1 MKLLRKANYSNILIY
16 LIMHSGMTMCFFVE
30 PDLGAVGVAL
40 ALYFIT
46 GGLGWSV
53 GIHRGLIHR
62 SFKTFRWVENC
73 LALLGAMSGLGGPVS
88 SSRIHFVR
96 DYCQSN
102 QGISNS
108 DLPRSFWQSY
118 FRSPFF
124 CDSWLEPEPQDSIT
138 ERLQQRTFFR
148 WLEHRWILIGSMATL
163 LYSIGGLTYVVWGLC
178 VRVAVSA
185 NVFAC
190 FDYFCH
196 SPKWGRQRFQLVG
209 AACDGRN
216 NWLIGLLTNGEGWHN
231 NHHAM
236 PRSPRMGIGRFEFD
250 LGYVMIRVMQ
260 RVGLVWELVDQ
271 DNSLKSS
278 AWATE
283 DS

>member
-73 LALLGAMSGLGGPVS
+73 LALLDAMSGLGGPVS

-108 DLPRSFWQSY
+108 DLPRSFGKATFGHPFSVTAGWNRNHKIPL
-118 FRSPFF
+118 RSGFSNALFF
-124 CDSWLEPEPQDSIT
+124 DGWNI
-138 ERLQQRTFFR
+138 
-148 WLEHRWILIGSMATL
+148 
-163 LYSIGGLTYVVWGLC
+163 
-178 VRVAVSA
+178 
-185 NVFAC
+185 
-190 FDYFCH
+190 
-196 SPKWGRQRFQLVG
+196 VG
-209 AACDGRN
+209 
-216 NWLIGLLTNGEGWHN
+216 
-231 NHHAM
+231 
-236 PRSPRMGIGRFEFD
+236 F
-250 LGYVMIRVMQ
+250 
-260 RVGLVWELVDQ
+260 
-271 DNSLKSS
+271 
-278 AWATE
+278 
-283 DS
+283 